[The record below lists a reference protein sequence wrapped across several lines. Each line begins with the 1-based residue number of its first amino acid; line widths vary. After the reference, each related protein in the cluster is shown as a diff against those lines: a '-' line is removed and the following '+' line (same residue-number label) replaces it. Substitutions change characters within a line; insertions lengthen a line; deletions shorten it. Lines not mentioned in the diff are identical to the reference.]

1 MKRTLLAGLSLMIAL
16 HSFAAFALPIDTSL
30 EQAFHRNFPDATDVR
45 WTGEVDGYSVSFV
58 ERGIRTRVTFD
69 KKGKFTGEL
78 RNYTAEYLPFYL
90 TNLLKQQ
97 YPRYEIIGVTEVTA
111 ATDINYFV
119 KVMGPKYWMT
129 ICLQNDGTYNVVERY
144 RRAD

>member
-1 MKRTLLAGLSLMIAL
+1 MKRILLAGLSFMIAL
-16 HSFAAFALPIDTSL
+16 HSFAAFMLPVDTSL

-45 WTGEVDGYSVSFV
+45 WTEEVDGYSVSFV
-58 ERGIRTRVTFD
+58 DKGIRTRVTFD
-69 KKGKFTGEL
+69 KKGKFNGEL
-78 RNYTAEYLPFYL
+78 RNYTAQYLPFYL

-97 YPRYEIIGVTEVTA
+97 YPRYEVIGVTEVTS

-129 ICLQNDGTYNVVERY
+129 IRLENDGNTSVVERY
-144 RRAD
+144 RKAD

>member
-1 MKRTLLAGLSLMIAL
+1 MKSILLAGLSFMIAL
-16 HSFAAFALPIDTSL
+16 HSFAAFTLPIDTSL
-30 EQAFHRNFPDATDVR
+30 EQAFHNSFPNATDVR
-45 WTGEVDGYSVSFV
+45 WTEEADGYSVNFA

-69 KKGKFTGEL
+69 KKGKFIGEL

-97 YPRYEIIGVTEVTA
+97 YPRYEAIGVTEVTS

-119 KVMGPKYWMT
+119 KIMGPKYWMT
-129 ICLQNDGTYNVVERY
+129 ICLLNDGTSSVTERY